1 MTSVNVTLQKSN
13 VEVTNQTKTTNVTLQ
28 NNNVEV
34 TSQTKI
40 TTVEV
45 PKTSVVQAVTAGPA
59 GLAQVNGTAKV
70 NGSVVYYDG
79 TEYKA
84 DAIWTTYTLTDGGNF

>member
-1 MTSVNVTLQKSN
+1 MTSVNVTLQQS
-13 VEVTNQTKTTNVTLQ
+13 
-28 NNNVEV
+28 NVEV
-34 TSQTKI
+34 TSQRKT

-70 NGSVVYYDG
+70 NGSVVYYDVL
-79 TEYKA
+79 
-84 DAIWTTYTLTDGGNF
+84 LTDPNGLKEYYLEGIIYVSQGYTR

>member
-1 MTSVNVTLQKSN
+1 MTSVNVTLQKS
-13 VEVTNQTKTTNVTLQ
+13 K
-28 NNNVEV
+28 VEV
-34 TSQTKI
+34 TSQTKT